1 MFKTQASQG
10 EFNGFLDKGSKTE
23 GTLSFAA
30 SFRIDG
36 EFQGKVRS
44 PGRLIVG
51 EGASVDAEVQVG
63 HLLVSGELH
72 GTVEAGEQIQIA
84 PGGRLLAD
92 ITTPSLVVEDGAV
105 FEGRCA
111 MSGRGSTGV
120 AAAAPAAGTAS
131 SGAPTQGSLPKLV
144 ARAGPDS

>member
-1 MFKTQASQG
+1 MFKSNASQG

-36 EFQGKVRS
+36 EFHGKVRS

-51 EGASVDAEVQVG
+51 EGASVDAEIQVA
-63 HLLVSGELH
+63 HLLVSGELR
-72 GTVEAGEQIQIA
+72 GTVEAAEQIQIA

-92 ITTPSLVVEDGAV
+92 ITTPSLVIEDGAI

-111 MSGRGSTGV
+111 MTGRG
-120 AAAAPAAGTAS
+120 AAVPAAGSAPASPTAS
-131 SGAPTQGSLPKLV
+131 PAQGSLPKLV
-144 ARAGPDS
+144 ARGES